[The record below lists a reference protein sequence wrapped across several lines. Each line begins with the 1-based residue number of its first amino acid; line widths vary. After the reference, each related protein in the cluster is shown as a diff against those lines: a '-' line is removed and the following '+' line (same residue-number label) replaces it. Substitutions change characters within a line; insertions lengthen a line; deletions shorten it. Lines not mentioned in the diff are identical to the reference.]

1 MIVISAI
8 VVIALVLIAA
18 FLALYIVEGI
28 CGLFKL
34 RKNKGE
40 PYYNLEF
47 SKQLVTVE
55 MAFLC
60 FVIIILS
67 IYLNVGGEHIM
78 PDILVDIIVGV
89 ISSVIVSV
97 FTTIFIY
104 FKYLKHIPDET
115 RKQMDKLLNER
126 LNYETVNHNAEL
138 QKSDY
143 IRDSLSREHSE
154 LRGHIIDANK
164 GIDSI
169 SRKFDS
175 EKELKELRYEY
186 LQNNDKALIDSIN
199 KLVALGDALEKV
211 NFENKNLK
219 AEKRTLELEISE
231 LKARLAQAEGSEQKR
246 DRKVTPKL

>member
-1 MIVISAI
+1 MIVVSAI
-8 VVIALVLIAA
+8 VIIALVLIAA
-18 FLALYIVEGI
+18 FVALYMVEEI
-28 CGLFKL
+28 CDLFKL
-34 RKNKGE
+34 RKNKDE
-40 PYYNLEF
+40 PYYKLDL

-55 MAFLC
+55 IAFLYI
-60 FVIIILS
+60 VIDILS
-67 IYLNVGGEHIM
+67 IYLIVGGEYIM

-89 ISSVIVSV
+89 ISSIVVSA

-126 LNYETVNHNAEL
+126 LNYETANHNSEL

-143 IRDSLSREHSE
+143 IRESLSREHSE
-154 LRGHIIDANK
+154 LRGHIVDANK

-175 EKELKELRYEY
+175 EKELKELRYQY

-199 KLVALGDALEKV
+199 KLMALGDALERV
-211 NFENKNLK
+211 NFENKNLEAENK
-219 AEKRTLELEISE
+219 ALELENAE
-231 LKARLAQAEGSEQKR
+231 LKSRLAQAEGAEQE
-246 DRKVTPKL
+246 RKVTPKL